1 MNLSSRDELAG
12 STEEASMHSLDFLQK
27 KRPTGSRWWRQAL
40 CRAEVIALCALTAPL
55 SFAADATAPDGAS
68 EGVVRVKLTQ
78 ARVVVEAGKEKL
90 VEAEVLKPGDVIE
103 YRAVYTNTSKE
114 TVRDLMATLPVP
126 EGLEYVA
133 RSARASDGVP
143 AVQAATR
150 DGKYGAEPLMVTE
163 GAKKVPVP
171 LALYRALRWQVSAMA
186 AGRSVTVSARARVP
200 APSPAG
206 GSAPAVATPR

>member
-1 MNLSSRDELAG
+1 
-12 STEEASMHSLDFLQK
+12 MHSLDFLNT
-27 KRPTGSRWWRQAL
+27 PPISLRWWRQAL
-40 CRAEVIALCALTAPL
+40 CRAAVVALCV
-55 SFAADATAPDGAS
+55 AAASSYATDATAPDGAS

-133 RSARASDGVP
+133 KSARASEGVP

-163 GAKKVPVP
+163 GGKKVPVP
-171 LALYRALRWQVSAMA
+171 LALYRVLRWQVGAMA

-200 APSPAG
+200 VPPPVG
-206 GSAPAVATPR
+206 GSVPAVATPR